1 MCLEIWIQQNKF
13 FFLPFSQGYTSEQ
26 ARNLSMAFRILYIPS
41 LLFQIKIVA
50 ICIRSVKNCR
60 ESVKNTPS
68 SNAHYRV
75 MNEPLN
81 VNILECVQDG
91 SNVSVPEFS
100 SDLRVS
106 TRTTY
111 YAFYDELHFRNLCAK
126 WVPHFLTQD
135 QRKEGANFFP
145 HIAE

>member
-1 MCLEIWIQQNKF
+1 
-13 FFLPFSQGYTSEQ
+13 
-26 ARNLSMAFRILYIPS
+26 
-41 LLFQIKIVA
+41 
-50 ICIRSVKNCR
+50 
-60 ESVKNTPS
+60 
-68 SNAHYRV
+68 

-135 QRKEGANFFP
+135 QRKEGANFFRILLNKFGSDDP
-145 HIAE
+145 KSLTEMVKGDETWVYF